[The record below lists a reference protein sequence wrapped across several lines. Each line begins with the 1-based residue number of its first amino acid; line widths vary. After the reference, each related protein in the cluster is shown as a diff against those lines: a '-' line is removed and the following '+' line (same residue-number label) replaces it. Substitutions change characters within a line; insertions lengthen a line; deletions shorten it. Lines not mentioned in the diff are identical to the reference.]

1 MVEIFFNSL
10 IKYKTNRNQSLS
22 ATLHLHH
29 VYACPQKTAFFNF
42 EKDYLVKIN
51 IFELKLDIQ

>member
-1 MVEIFFNSL
+1 MKMFFDLL
-10 IKYKTNRNQSLS
+10 IKYKTNENHSLS
-22 ATLHLHH
+22 ATLHLGH
-29 VYACPQKTAFFNF
+29 VYNFFLKSVLTKF